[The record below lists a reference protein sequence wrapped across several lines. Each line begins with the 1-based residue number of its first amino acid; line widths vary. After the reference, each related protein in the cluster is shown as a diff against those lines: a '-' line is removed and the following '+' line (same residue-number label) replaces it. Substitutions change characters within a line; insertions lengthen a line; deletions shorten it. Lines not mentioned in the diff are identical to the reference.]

1 MLVPPPNNMAY
12 SQKTIDAIMRS
23 PKTSGNQL
31 GRWAAHHNFSVVRIS
46 KALGVSRQT
55 VYNWFEGGDIF
66 PAYEHRVDTLLTFL
80 QQSHSADEAWRKI
93 CQHYNLAP

>member
-1 MLVPPPNNMAY
+1 MAY
-12 SQKTIDAIMRS
+12 SQKTIDAIMRA
-23 PKTSGNQL
+23 PKTPGNQL

-66 PAYEHRVDTLLTFL
+66 PAYEHRVETLLKFL
-80 QQSHSADEAWRKI
+80 QTSHSADEAWRKI
-93 CQHYNLAP
+93 CQHYNLVP

>member
-1 MLVPPPNNMAY
+1 MAY
-12 SQKTIDAIMRS
+12 SEKTINAIMRA
-23 PKTSGNQL
+23 PKTMGNQL

-66 PAYEHRVDTLLTFL
+66 PAYEYRVETLLKVL
-80 QQSHSADEAWRKI
+80 QTSHSADDAWRKI
-93 CQHYNLAP
+93 CFQFNLEP

>member
-1 MLVPPPNNMAY
+1 MAY
-12 SQKTIDAIMRS
+12 SQKTIDAIMRA

-66 PAYEHRVDTLLTFL
+66 PAYEHRVDTLLTIPT
-80 QQSHSADEAWRKI
+80 ET
-93 CQHYNLAP
+93 QHIQPTTHGERYVSTTTSYLK

>member
-1 MLVPPPNNMAY
+1 
-12 SQKTIDAIMRS
+12 
-23 PKTSGNQL
+23 
-31 GRWAAHHNFSVVRIS
+31 
-46 KALGVSRQT
+46 